1 VVNQL
6 HQRNLPY
13 RAIARKQY
21 DPNIQLT
28 PANLLNE
35 KECLSA
41 IRGSSH
47 VFFCVGL
54 PYNYRIWRNQWP
66 KLMKNVVAA
75 CEDQDAALIF
85 LDNIYMY
92 GPPPL
97 KVPFD
102 ESHPQDCTSQKGAIR
117 KEIAD
122 YMNRAIRDE
131 RIRGVIGRA
140 ADFYGPYAVNSMIYL
155 SLIKPMLVGKKG
167 NTLSPLDVPHT
178 YAYTEDLGKALVELG
193 LNEDTYGQVWHLPVN
208 RAITFKELTGQ
219 INELLQSNLPVSMM
233 PKGLQKLISLF
244 VPPLREAMEMNYQ
257 FESVYDMSWDKFRKR
272 FPDFKVTD
280 YVEGLKATMA
290 SFKS

>member
-1 VVNQL
+1 
-6 HQRNLPY
+6 LPE
-13 RAIARKQY
+13 KQY

-140 ADFYGPYAVNSMIYL
+140 ADFYGPL
-155 SLIKPMLVGKKG
+155 C
-167 NTLSPLDVPHT
+167 
-178 YAYTEDLGKALVELG
+178 
-193 LNEDTYGQVWHLPVN
+193 
-208 RAITFKELTGQ
+208 R
-219 INELLQSNLPVSMM
+219 
-233 PKGLQKLISLF
+233 
-244 VPPLREAMEMNYQ
+244 
-257 FESVYDMSWDKFRKR
+257 
-272 FPDFKVTD
+272 
-280 YVEGLKATMA
+280 
-290 SFKS
+290 